1 VRMILPTWFDHL
13 EECFSYKD
21 VQFKN
26 ICLPVK
32 TSYPPAETVNETPAE
47 QRGVGHQFFSPW

>member
-1 VRMILPTWFDHL
+1 MILPTWFDHL

-32 TSYPPAETVNETPAE
+32 ASCPPAETVNETPAE